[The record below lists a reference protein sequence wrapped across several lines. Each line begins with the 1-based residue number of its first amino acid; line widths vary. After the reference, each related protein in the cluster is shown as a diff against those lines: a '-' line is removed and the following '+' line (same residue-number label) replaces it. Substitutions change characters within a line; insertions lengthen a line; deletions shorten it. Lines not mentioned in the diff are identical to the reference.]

1 MHENNRRAGDEPEK
15 YGEGSQVLKACKPP
29 SLVEYQYAIKGGHIQ
44 VKLLENKNKKHT
56 IGLCFCSKVK
66 ETIKRVKKEGLK
78 KERNEVKESKR

>member
-1 MHENNRRAGDEPEK
+1 MRENRRSNEPEK

-29 SLVEYQYAIKGGHIQ
+29 SLVEYQYAMKGGHIQ
-44 VKLLENKNKKHT
+44 VKLLEKNKKRS

>member
-1 MHENNRRAGDEPEK
+1 M
-15 YGEGSQVLKACKPP
+15 KACKPP